1 VSSELERRVAAGMA
15 AVRARI
21 DAACERAGRPAGS
34 LRLLA
39 VSKGQGVAAIRAAY
53 ALGQRELGE
62 NYVQELERKAN
73 ELSDLAD
80 IRFRFI
86 GRLQRNKAK
95 HVVAIG
101 CAVDC
106 VDSLALATALSE
118 RAVALSRRLE
128 VLIQVNVDRE
138 PQKAGAVPETLPE
151 LCAAVQALPALSLAG
166 LMAIPRAHE
175 DPEQARPAFR
185 ELRQLGER
193 LGLRELSMGMS
204 SDLEVAVG
212 EGATMV
218 RVGTAIFGPRA

>member
-1 VSSELERRVAAGMA
+1 MSTELERRVAVGLA
-15 AVRARI
+15 AVCARI
-21 DAACERAGRPAGS
+21 DEACVRVRRPAGS
-34 LRLLA
+34 VRLLA
-39 VSKGQGVAAIRAAY
+39 VSKGQGVDAIRAAH
-53 ALGQRELGE
+53 ALGQRDFGE
-62 NYVQELERKAN
+62 SYVQELESKAR
-73 ELSDLAD
+73 ELADLAD

-106 VDSLALATALSE
+106 VDSLALATTLSE
-118 RAVALSRRLE
+118 RAAARSSRLE
-128 VLIQVNVDRE
+128 VMIQVNIDRE
-138 PQKAGAVPETLPE
+138 PQKAGAMPETLPE

-166 LMAIPRAHE
+166 LMAIPRAQE

-185 ELRQLGER
+185 ELRRLGEQ

-204 SDLEVAVG
+204 SDLEAAVE